1 MPPENQRQNQRRNQ
15 RQNQQPDSSDQLTNL
30 VLFAAGVLLFIGVF
44 GVYFK
49 RIGAWFEHVTT
60 AVNAPSFSG
69 IYTTVMIIFILLDAF
84 LLFVV
89 IYAVRRYRDIR
100 MTVIADEEQQIARH
114 QERQREQPIT
124 ATEEV
129 GEVWKQVQTF
139 RNSKNP
145 AEWNMAVLRADAL
158 LDEMLQHS
166 GYAQG
171 ETMADRLR
179 VVDPTRV
186 RSLDAVWSA
195 HRLRNSIAHDPRI
208 EHTQETINHAL
219 NAYEQALREL
229 GVLDTGNSNQ
239 ESAIRETS
247 SDDTTPTSPA

>member
-1 MPPENQRQNQRRNQ
+1 MPPENQRQNQRRNQRPNQ

-30 VLFAAGVLLFIGVF
+30 VLFAVGVLLFIGVF

-49 RIGAWFEHVTT
+49 RIGAWFERVSTSL
-60 AVNAPSFSG
+60 NAPSFSG
-69 IYTTVMIIFILLDAF
+69 TYTTVMVIFILLDAF
-84 LLFVV
+84 LLYIIV
-89 IYAVRRYRDIR
+89 YAVKRYRDIR
-100 MTVIADEEQQIARH
+100 MTVIADEEQRITRMRDRPH
-114 QERQREQPIT
+114 QQPIT

-129 GEVWKQVQTF
+129 GDVWKQVQTF
-139 RNSKNP
+139 RNSENP

-158 LDEMLQHS
+158 LDEMLQQS
-166 GYAQG
+166 GYTEG

-179 VVDPTRV
+179 VVDPTRI

-208 EHTQETINHAL
+208 EHTKETVNHAI

-229 GVLDTGNSNQ
+229 GVLQ
-239 ESAIRETS
+239 
-247 SDDTTPTSPA
+247 